1 MKVLENI
8 LVSIKIGSNNIS
20 FFIAGK
26 SYTYTQLKE
35 RVIIIQGTLPANDIT
50 IGISMD
56 DDLDTYAG
64 ILAILFSGKAYVP
77 LNPLNPLERNQ
88 SVIEQANIGFV
99 LCAEKENANTHNGLK
114 NCKIVCTKEL
124 EARAGEIVFKKET
137 NGNCN
142 AYILFTS
149 GSTGLP
155 KGVPISRNNL
165 DAFVDSFFKMG
176 YNLSS
181 NDKFL
186 QMFDLTFDLSIMSYI
201 VPLSIGASVYTVPFS
216 GIKYTNIY
224 LLLEDH
230 QLTFALMVPSIIGQL
245 KPYFDEIKLE
255 HMRYSLF
262 CGEALH
268 EEITRLWSDCVP
280 NAQIDNVYGPTEA
293 TIFCT
298 QYTYKKSGSNKSA
311 NGILSIGKAMHS
323 STCVIVDEN
332 NNILPAGEK
341 GELCLAGP
349 QLTTGYIN
357 NESKNKESF
366 FLLNYRSQPTTFYR
380 TGDVC
385 MSDADGDIYYYGRKD
400 NQVKIQ
406 GFRVELSEI
415 EHHARTFLEQKN
427 AVAAVA
433 KNKTGNDVIILF
445 TENSSAINRVAML
458 DFMKTKMPSYM
469 IPAEIIDVEK
479 FPLNA
484 NGKTDRKQL
493 QAMHLPK

>member
-8 LVSIKIGSNNIS
+8 LTSIENGSANIAFFIGSKSCSYAQLRERTIS
-20 FFIAGK
+20 
-26 SYTYTQLKE
+26 
-35 RVIIIQGTLPANDIT
+35 IQKILPAHDST

-56 DDLDTYAG
+56 DDLDTYAA

-77 LNPLNPLERNQ
+77 LNPANPLERNQ
-88 SVIEQANIGFV
+88 SVIEQANICFM
-99 LCAEKENANTHNGLK
+99 LCAEKESAKVHNDLK
-114 NCKIVCTKEL
+114 NCNVVYTKEV
-124 EARAGEIVFKKET
+124 EKYTGELFFNKKT
-137 NGNCN
+137 TGDNN

-176 YNLSS
+176 YKVSS

-201 VPLSIGASVYTVPFS
+201 IPLSIGASVYTVPFS

-230 QLTFALMVPSIIGQL
+230 QLTFALMVPSIINQL

-255 HMRYSLF
+255 NMRYSLF

-268 EEITRLWSDCVP
+268 EEITKQWSQCIP

-298 QYTYKKSGSNKSA
+298 QYTYSKIGSNKSA
-311 NGILSIGKAMHS
+311 NGILSIGKAMNGN
-323 STCVIVDEN
+323 TCIIVDDN
-332 NNILPAGEK
+332 NNVLPAGEK
-341 GELCLAGP
+341 GELCLAGH
-349 QLTTGYIN
+349 QLTAGYIN
-357 NESKNKESF
+357 NEVKNKESF
-366 FLLNYRSQPTTFYR
+366 FKLNYKSQLTTFYR

-385 MSDADGDIYYYGRKD
+385 MTDADGDIYYYGRKD

-427 AVAAVA
+427 AVASIA

-445 TENSSAINRVAML
+445 TENSSAINRTALL
-458 DFMKTKMPSYM
+458 DFMKTKMPVYM
-469 IPAEIIDVEK
+469 IPAEVIDVEK

-484 NGKTDRKQL
+484 NGKTDRKKL
-493 QAMHLPK
+493 MESFSN